1 MEAAMDAS
9 PALYQIGTVARILKI
24 TRPLAMRLVKAGELP
39 SLRTPQGLRVEH
51 GSLEQWIDGQM
62 QGCDMPHALAKD
74 GQKK

>member
-1 MEAAMDAS
+1 MDAS
-9 PALYQIGTVARILKI
+9 PALYQISTVARILRI

-62 QGCDMPHALAKD
+62 QGSTPAPALAKE

>member
-1 MEAAMDAS
+1 MDAS

-51 GSLEQWIDGQM
+51 DSLAQWIDGQM
-62 QGCDMPHALAKD
+62 QGQSPAHALAKEV
-74 GQKK
+74 QKK

>member
-1 MEAAMDAS
+1 MQAQ

-39 SLRTPQGLRVEH
+39 CLRTPQGLRVDHE
-51 GSLEQWIDGQM
+51 SLAQWIDGQM
-62 QGCDMPHALAKD
+62 QGLCPPHALAKE

>member
-1 MEAAMDAS
+1 MEATQ
-9 PALYQIGTVARILKI
+9 ALYQIGTVARILKI

-39 SLRTPQGLRVEH
+39 SMRTPQGLRVEH

-62 QGCDMPHALAKD
+62 QGGSPGPALAKD